1 MKNFRK
7 HKQRSRGFTTI
18 PNDIFKDKRLSLKG
32 KGLLCQLLS
41 LPDDWTYSE
50 KGLTQIMKDG
60 STSLRSAIEELE
72 SCFYLHR
79 ERVRDEK
86 GRLKG
91 VVYHVYEEPFEPVE
105 DERGN
110 VNYNPIPDD
119 FYYDWMDE

>member
-86 GRLKG
+86 GHLKG
-91 VVYHVYEEPFEPVE
+91 VVVDRINFKVHHLTIAGISATKSCHGV
-105 DERGN
+105 
-110 VNYNPIPDD
+110 
-119 FYYDWMDE
+119 